1 MVRFD
6 SSGVNKGRRYV
17 RRKGPAGA
25 AVAGGGGII
34 VLLLSLF
41 LGTDLSSLSTGSAT
55 GAPSDIVDEDVC
67 DDGETEAFMCFLMGD
82 INEVW
87 AEEFADFGATYEPAF
102 LNFFT
107 GSVSTNG
114 CGNATSAVGPFY
126 CPAPQDQ
133 QVYIDLDFFDDLA
146 GRNFGAPGDF
156 AQAYV
161 VAHEVGHHVATIS
174 GDADYIRSR
183 QQSEPQNTNSLHVLQ
198 ELQADCYAGVWAHSA
213 SERVVPSTGQPIIE
227 PNDIEEGLA
236 AAEAVGDD
244 RIQEAR
250 TGEVNPHD
258 WTHGSSNQRQT
269 AFRQGLL
276 GGGVE
281 SCTFELMEQVM
292 ELA

>member
-6 SSGVNKGRRYV
+6 ASGVNKGRQYV

-25 AVAGGGGII
+25 AVAGGGGIL

-41 LGTDLSSLSTGSAT
+41 LGTDLSGVTSGG
-55 GAPSDIVDEDVC
+55 GAASEITDADVC
-67 DDGETEAFMCFLMGD
+67 DEGETQAFMCFLMGD
-82 INEVW
+82 LNETW
-87 AEEFADFGATYEPAF
+87 ETEFADFGVAYEPAF
-102 LNFFT
+102 LNLFT

-114 CGNATSAVGPFY
+114 CGTASSAVGPFY

-133 QVYIDLDFFDDLA
+133 QVYIDLGFFDDLA

-161 VAHEVGHHVATIS
+161 VAHEVGHHISTIS
-174 GDADYIRSR
+174 GDADRIRTLQS
-183 QQSEPQNTNSLHVLQ
+183 QQPENSNPLQVLQ
-198 ELQADCYAGVWAHSA
+198 ELQADCYAGVWANSA
-213 SERVVPSTGQPIIE
+213 QDRTVPSTGLPIIE

-236 AAEAVGDD
+236 AAAAVGDD

-250 TGEVNPHD
+250 TGEVDPHD

-281 SCTFELMEQVM
+281 SCTLELMIEVT